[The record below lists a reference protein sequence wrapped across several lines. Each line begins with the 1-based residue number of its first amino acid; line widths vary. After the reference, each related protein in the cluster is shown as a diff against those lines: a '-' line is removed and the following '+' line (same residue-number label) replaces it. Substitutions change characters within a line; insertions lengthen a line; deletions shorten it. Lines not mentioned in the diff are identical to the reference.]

1 MDAIERIGQ
10 TPDVPHR
17 ISFPMRLSRLLLV
30 CFMLGLAPLLS
41 VHAQGQVSP
50 YTVVVSVADTSET
63 ARDSAFGDALAQ
75 VLARTSG
82 GQDLSSKPGYA
93 DVLKGA
99 SGIVQQYQYQRAATG
114 MALQV
119 TFDQAAVQRAVSQ
132 MGISGGGSRPPV
144 LLVVRAEDGSVL
156 PRDALAALTQAV
168 AAKGYSTV
176 LADPAKTGDTPNLT
190 SAEPDQVAAMARQY
204 KTGLMLL
211 GQLHGNAADWVLVS
225 GGAQQKW
232 NTQGANVAAVL
243 TDAGNNLADRLGKQL
258 NVIGSATVEGKLW
271 VSQINSAMDYA
282 NLVAVL
288 RADPNV
294 RQVTTLS
301 AQGDGM
307 LFSVKSGLPMDAL
320 ANSLAAGGRVLRG
333 DSRTDADASL
343 RWVH

>member
-1 MDAIERIGQ
+1 
-10 TPDVPHR
+10 
-17 ISFPMRLSRLLLV
+17 MRLSRLLLV

-41 VHAQGQVSP
+41 VRAQGQVSP

-132 MGISGGGSRPPV
+132 MGISGAGSRPPV

-211 GQLHGNAADWVLVS
+211 GQLHGNGADWVLVS

-258 NVIGSATVEGKLW
+258 NVIGSATVDGKLW

-333 DSRTDADASL
+333 DSHTDADASL

>member
-1 MDAIERIGQ
+1 
-10 TPDVPHR
+10 
-17 ISFPMRLSRLLLV
+17 MRLSRLLLV

-50 YTVVVSVADTSET
+50 YTVTVSVADTSEA
-63 ARDSAFGDALAQ
+63 ARNNAFGDAL
-75 VLARTSG
+75 
-82 GQDLSSKPGYA
+82 GQDLSAKPGYA

-99 SGIVQQYQYQRAATG
+99 SGIVQQYQYQRATTG

-132 MGISGGGSRPPV
+132 MGVSGGGSRPPV
-144 LLVVRAEDGSVL
+144 LLVVRDEDGSVL
-156 PRDALAALTQAV
+156 TRDALSTLTQTV

-211 GQLHGNAADWVLVS
+211 GQVHGNAADWVLLS

-232 NTQGANVAAVL
+232 STQGANVAAVL
-243 TDAGNNLADRLGKQL
+243 TDAGNGLADRLGKQL
-258 NVIGSATVEGKLW
+258 NVIGSVTVDGKLW

-294 RQVTTLS
+294 RQVTTLR

-307 LFSVKSGLPMDAL
+307 LFLVKSSLPMDAL
-320 ANSLAAGGRVLRG
+320 TNSLAAGGRVLRG
-333 DSRTDADASL
+333 DSHGDADASL

>member
-1 MDAIERIGQ
+1 
-10 TPDVPHR
+10 
-17 ISFPMRLSRLLLV
+17 MRLSRLLLV

-41 VHAQGQVSP
+41 VQAQGQVSP
-50 YTVVVSVADTSET
+50 YTVTVSVADTSEA
-63 ARDSAFGDALAQ
+63 ARNNAFGDALAQ

-82 GQDLSSKPGYA
+82 GQDMSAKPGYA
-93 DVLKGA
+93 DVLKSA

-132 MGISGGGSRPPV
+132 MGVSGGGSRPPV
-144 LLVVRAEDGSVL
+144 LLVVRDEDGSVL
-156 PRDALAALTQAV
+156 TRDALSALTQTV

-211 GQLHGNAADWVLVS
+211 GQVHGNAADWVLVS

-232 NTQGANVAAVL
+232 STQGANVAAAL
-243 TDAGNNLADRLGKQL
+243 TDAGNGLADRLGKQL
-258 NVIGSATVEGKLW
+258 NVIGSVTVDGKLW

-301 AQGDGM
+301 AKGDGM
-307 LFSVKSGLPMDAL
+307 LFSVKSSLPMDAL
-320 ANSLAAGGRVLRG
+320 TNSLAAGGRVLRG
-333 DSRTDADASL
+333 DSHSDADASL

>member
-1 MDAIERIGQ
+1 MDATERIGQ

-17 ISFPMRLSRLLLV
+17 IFFPMRLYRLLLV
-30 CFMLGLAPLLS
+30 CLMLGLAPLLS
-41 VHAQGQVSP
+41 VHAQVQVSP
-50 YTVVVSVADTSET
+50 YTVVVAVADTSEA
-63 ARDSAFGDALAQ
+63 ARDNAFGDALAQ

-99 SGIVQQYQYQRAATG
+99 SGIVQQYQYQRATTG

-119 TFDQAAVQRAVSQ
+119 TFDQSAVQRAVSQ

-156 PRDALAALTQAV
+156 SRDALAALTQAV

-176 LADPAKTGDTPNLT
+176 LADPTKTGDTPNLT

-232 NTQGANVAAVL
+232 NTQGANAAAVL

-258 NVIGSATVEGKLW
+258 NVIGSATVDGKLW
-271 VSQINSAMDYA
+271 VTQINSAMDYA
-282 NLVAVL
+282 NLVAAL

-320 ANSLAAGGRVLRG
+320 ANSLAAGGRLLRG
-333 DSRTDADASL
+333 DSYTGADASL